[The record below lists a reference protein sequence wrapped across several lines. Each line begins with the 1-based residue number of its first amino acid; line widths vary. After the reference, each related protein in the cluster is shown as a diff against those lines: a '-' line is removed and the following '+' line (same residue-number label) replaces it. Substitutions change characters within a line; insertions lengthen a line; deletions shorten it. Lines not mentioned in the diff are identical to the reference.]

1 MNHSHRSNATMA
13 TVPSVQSQPG
23 PPLDLDDHVRLACEG
38 DRDAADVVARELRT
52 RLVNKAAAAL
62 GGRLQQDA
70 DDVVHDL
77 LVAMLEGRIRPKR
90 GRGEAVQTLLRMAVA
105 YARRHAHE
113 ARRRAREHGHE
124 RGHRDR
130 WDDRD

>member
-1 MNHSHRSNATMA
+1 MNHSHRSSAA
-13 TVPSVQSQPG
+13 IAFVPSTESPSTPQ

-38 DRDAADVVARELRT
+38 DRDAADVVARELRP
-52 RLVNKAAAAL
+52 RLVHKAAAAL

-105 YARRHAHE
+105 YARRHARE
-113 ARRRAREHGHE
+113 ARRRARDHG
-124 RGHRDR
+124 
-130 WDDRD
+130 DDRD

>member
-1 MNHSHRSNATMA
+1 MNHSHRSNP
-13 TVPSVQSQPG
+13 TVVFASSTGTTAQR
-23 PPLDLDDHVRLACEG
+23 PLDLDDHVRLACEG
-38 DRDAADVVARELRT
+38 DRDAANVVARELRT

-90 GRGEAVQTLLRMAVA
+90 GRGEAVQTLFRMAVA
-105 YARRHAHE
+105 YARRHARE
-113 ARRRAREHGHE
+113 ARRRSREHGHE
-124 RGHRDR
+124 RGHREER
-130 WDDRD
+130 DDRD

>member
-1 MNHSHRSNATMA
+1 MNHSHRSNASVA
-13 TVPSVQSQPG
+13 FVPSTQSQPQ

-38 DRDAADVVARELRT
+38 DRDAADVVARELRP
-52 RLVNKAAAAL
+52 RLVHKAASAL

-105 YARRHAHE
+105 YARRHARE
-113 ARRRAREHGHE
+113 ARRRSRDHG
-124 RGHRDR
+124 
-130 WDDRD
+130 DDRD